1 MSRLFI
7 DVASLIQ
14 WYGPPVGIA
23 RCQERF
29 ALHAREHLPGAVFT
43 VFDPRI
49 DRPRPIRDEFVDAV
63 LAGRIKLYMGFFPV
77 PGTARDHTADRVP
90 AALQPLYWWVTRFR
104 RKFALAME
112 QRRLAASTPQARARW
127 AAIQDR
133 VLTPK
138 LRPMF
143 EGAGGSRIDVPDIDD
158 ILLPPVELR
167 PDDVTLALQSDWIH
181 IDVAAVL
188 DQRDAAGSRFVAICH
203 DIIPLLFPQWFSDA
217 DVLAFRRH
225 FEQVFARADRVLFT
239 SRRTAE
245 DVVSWCVENGIACA
259 GHRIVPLGADTFPE
273 TVPAALPPPLEA
285 GRFAVF
291 VSTVEPRKNHAML
304 VEAWRGLLR
313 DGTVSRTG
321 FKLVFVGRKGWKMGD
336 FFDTIANDPELA
348 GTVIHLQ
355 GIGDDV
361 LAALYRDAAFCL
373 YPSIYEGYGLPPIEA
388 LARGKALIAS
398 TGGPIPEL
406 VGDFAICL
414 DPGDT
419 AAWEARMRAWMTGSD
434 EPARL
439 AARALRDYRAIT
451 WEESS
456 RALFDAALSAERRA

>member
-1 MSRLFI
+1 MSRLFV
-7 DVASLIQ
+7 DLASLIQ

-29 ALHAREHLPGAVFT
+29 ALYAREHLPGTVFT

-49 DRPRPIRDEFVDAV
+49 NRPRPIREEFVDGV
-63 LAGRIKLYMGFFPV
+63 LAGRIRLYMGFFPI
-77 PGTARDHTADRVP
+77 PGAARGHSADRVP
-90 AALQPLYWWVTRFR
+90 ASLRPLYWWITRFR
-104 RKFALAME
+104 RKLALSVE
-112 QRRLAASTPQARARW
+112 LRRLAASTPRAGVRW

-133 VLTPK
+133 LLTPK
-138 LRPMF
+138 LRPLF

-167 PDDVTLALQSDWIH
+167 PDDVTLAIQSDWIH
-181 IDVAAVL
+181 IDVASVL
-188 DQRDAAGSRFVAICH
+188 AQRDAAGSRFVALCH
-203 DIIPLLFPQWFSDA
+203 DIIPLLFPQWFAESD
-217 DVLAFRRH
+217 VHAFRRY

-245 DVVSWCVENGIACA
+245 DVSSWCAENGIACA
-259 GHRIVPLGADTFPE
+259 DHRIVPLGADPFPE
-273 TVPAALPPPLEA
+273 TAPADLPQPFEA
-285 GRFAVF
+285 GRFALF
-291 VSTVEPRKNHAML
+291 VSTIEPRKNHAML
-304 VEAWRGLLR
+304 VEAWRGLVR
-313 DGTVSRTG
+313 DGTVARTG
-321 FKLVFVGRKGWKMGD
+321 FKLAFVGRKGWMMGD
-336 FFDTIANDPELA
+336 FFDRIAADPELS
-348 GTVIHLQ
+348 GTLIHLQ

-406 VGDFAICL
+406 VGDFAVCL
-414 DPGDT
+414 DPQDT
-419 AAWEARMRAWMTGSD
+419 TAWETRMRAWMTGSD

-456 RALFDAALSAERRA
+456 RSLFDATLSAERRS